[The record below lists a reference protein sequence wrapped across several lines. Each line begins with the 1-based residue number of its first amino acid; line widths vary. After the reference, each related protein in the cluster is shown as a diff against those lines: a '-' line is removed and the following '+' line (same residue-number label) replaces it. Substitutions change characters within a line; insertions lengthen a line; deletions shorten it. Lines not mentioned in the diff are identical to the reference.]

1 MEELKDYYKEGK
13 CSRCGECCTPFIPI
27 TNKEYKTIKKYIKE
41 NKIDKENLVEG
52 NNVYIKCCFYN
63 RKEKKCNI
71 YKVRPEVCKRF
82 KCCNTPQQ
90 INARRKYFNDRAD
103 INKAGTKIQG
113 MDELFYGDLTS
124 ILYYIKYLNP
134 QNDKQFKAILKYLGR
149 EDMLE
154 GIKEGKIKIGWREN
168 DEHTNERIQAREK

>member
-1 MEELKDYYKEGK
+1 MEEKLNNFFKDGK

-27 TNKEYKTIKKYIKE
+27 TNKEYKTIKKYIEKNNIE
-41 NKIDKENLVEG
+41 CEEQVEG

-71 YKVRPEVCKRF
+71 YEVRPEVCRRF
-82 KCCNTPQQ
+82 KCCNSMQQ

-113 MDELFYGDLTS
+113 MDELFYGKLDML
-124 ILYYIKYLNP
+124 LYYIKHLNP
-134 QNDKQFKAILKYLGR
+134 QNNDNFIKICKYLGR
-149 EDMLE
+149 FDIIE
-154 GIKEGKIKIGWREN
+154 GIKNGKIQVEWSE
-168 DEHTNERIQAREK
+168 